1 MPIKTF
7 KAELMGRTCISTVVE
22 MPITGEAIYVV
33 KPDEV
38 IQQISIAEVK
48 GHPDMI
54 TVAMILAPVS
64 KDKADA

>member
-7 KAELMGRTCISTVVE
+7 KSELLGRTCISTVIE
-22 MPITGEAIYVV
+22 MPVTGEAIYVV

-38 IQQISIAEVK
+38 IEQISIGEVK

-64 KDKADA
+64 KNKSDA